1 MTKNQKENQ
10 EEGSRRAAQGFIE
23 KARKVA
29 RRTGVSAS
37 SMLRGRLPLYP
48 LLPIQPSEPARPQC
62 GKQKKKKNFF
72 AHFLL
77 FPHIHRLPHRDLGST
92 CCAPKPTSAVPYWSR
107 LGEICTSAQ
116 AMPRL
121 LGRTTHLCTSQ
132 VRLGGQIPTPPLNLL
147 LREVPRCR
155 PLYPLCTCPQA
166 KSSSRVPYVY
176 LG

>member
-1 MTKNQKENQ
+1 MRKPERWRGALEFLPALCCGGACPSNPSFPFNLQSAPGHNV
-10 EEGSRRAAQGFIE
+10 GS
-23 KARKVA
+23 K
-29 RRTGVSAS
+29 
-37 SMLRGRLPLYP
+37 
-48 LLPIQPSEPARPQC
+48 
-62 GKQKKKKNFF
+62 KKKKNFF